1 MSLGPP
7 DHFTHL
13 EQRLL
18 CLDAELRGT
27 VLWQSD
33 QQRGWSGTVR
43 AVQVQKT
50 TATTVF
56 QSSAL
61 PGLES
66 PMPAEQGELLPA
78 FALLT
83 TSRIQ
88 AFGSSSPSL
97 LCEFTPSFQVF
108 TYHLQETSLLN
119 SGAMGRL
126 LSQCSF
132 TYSSPLSFK
141 TWHLLQ
147 AAQGSPYLMR
157 KPHSLISEYLWP

>member
-13 EQRLL
+13 GQRLL

-27 VLWQSD
+27 VLWESD
-33 QQRGWSGTVR
+33 QQRGWSGTVQ

-50 TATTVF
+50 TATMVF

-61 PGLES
+61 PGLGS
-66 PMPAEQGELLPA
+66 PVPAEQGELLPA
-78 FALLT
+78 LALLT

-97 LCEFTPSFQVF
+97 LCEFIPSFQVF

-132 TYSSPLSFK
+132 
-141 TWHLLQ
+141 
-147 AAQGSPYLMR
+147 A
-157 KPHSLISEYLWP
+157 

>member
-13 EQRLL
+13 GQRLL

-33 QQRGWSGTVR
+33 QQWGWSGTVR

-50 TATTVF
+50 TATMVF

-61 PGLES
+61 PGLGS
-66 PMPAEQGELLPA
+66 PMPTEQGELLPA
-78 FALLT
+78 LALLT

-88 AFGSSSPSL
+88 AFVNLHLLSRYSHIISRKRPCSTLGLWEDSCHSALSPTL
-97 LCEFTPSFQVF
+97 VLCPSKHGTFC
-108 TYHLQETSLLN
+108 
-119 SGAMGRL
+119 RL
-126 LSQCSF
+126 LRD
-132 TYSSPLSFK
+132 L
-141 TWHLLQ
+141 H
-147 AAQGSPYLMR
+147 
-157 KPHSLISEYLWP
+157 I